1 MGAKHP
7 RNMFRTSVGTRL
19 YVSVLSVFILFA
31 AAFILFQHTRERE
44 YKINS
49 LNTRLQDYNSRL
61 TETLEYMG
69 DHSEKALDQ
78 YIRTHHMHGLRVTLV
93 KRNGQVVYDNLYKNY
108 AKMDSHK
115 NREEVREAFTNGS
128 GHDFSRR
135 SSTMN
140 QTYFYSATYVPEL
153 DLVVRSALP
162 YDNSLAE
169 VLKTD
174 QHYLWFTLVAVLI
187 LVFILYRF
195 VSRLGDNIA
204 KLRLFASRADH
215 NESLDTEDL
224 VGFSG
229 DELGEIAERII
240 KMYKRLKRT
249 KEEQNV
255 LKRQLTQNIAHELK
269 TPVASIQG
277 YLETVLETPN
287 INEKTKQQFLERCY
301 AQSQRLAS
309 LLHDIST
316 LNRLDDAPEMVDFE
330 TVDINAMVADIMKAT
345 ALQMSERKMTFD
357 NRLPQGVSVRGNQSL
372 LYSVFRNLTDNAIA
386 YAGEGTTI
394 TLSASPENE
403 YWSFTFSDN
412 GIGVPYE
419 HLPRLF
425 ERFYRVDKGRSR
437 KMGGTGLGL
446 AIVKN
451 AVLLH
456 GGTISVNNNITGG
469 LRFPLTPYAPPGR
482 TENKLKPYRPSLL
495 IKQKAACMLQKTV
508 FYIAK
513 GHLPQCERRPYTT
526 RITALRNTGRQPR
539 HAGRLQIKTF
549 FLQNKTQILFYYD
562 SKTPLPHFT
571 SVANDIFMTQQPT
584 NTQRHAK
591 TYKTSY

>member
-1 MGAKHP
+1 MLK
-7 RNMFRTSVGTRL
+7 TSVGTRL
-19 YVSVLSVFILFA
+19 YISVLAVFIVFA
-31 AAFILFQHTRERE
+31 AAFIIFQHERERE

-49 LNTRLQDYNSRL
+49 LNSRLQDYNSRMI
-61 TETLEYMG
+61 ETLEYIG
-69 DHSEKALDQ
+69 SYSEEALDR
-78 YIRTHHMHGLRVTLV
+78 YVRDHHIHGLRVTLI
-93 KRNGQVVYDNLYKNY
+93 KRDGRVVYDNMYKDY
-108 AKMDSHK
+108 VKMDSHK
-115 NREEVREAFTNGS
+115 NRLEVREAISNGN
-128 GHDFSRR
+128 GFDFSRL
-135 SSTMN
+135 SSTMK

-153 DLVVRSALP
+153 DVVVRSALP
-162 YDNSLAE
+162 YDNSMAE
-169 VLKTD
+169 MLKAD

-215 NESLDTEDL
+215 NESLDSEDL

-277 YLETVLETPN
+277 YLETVLENPN
-287 INEKTKQQFLERCY
+287 INETTKQQFLERCY
-301 AQSQRLAS
+301 AQSQRLTS

-330 TVDINAMVADIMKAT
+330 TVDINAMVANIIKDT
-345 ALQMSERKMTFD
+345 TLQMSERKMTFD
-357 NRLPQGVSVRGNQSL
+357 NRLPQGVVVRGNQSL
-372 LYSVFRNLTDNAIA
+372 VYSVFRNLTDNAIA

-394 TLSASPENE
+394 TLSASIKGGF
-403 YWSFTFSDN
+403 WSFTFSDN
-412 GIGVPYE
+412 GVGVPYE

-451 AVLLH
+451 SILLH
-456 GGTISVNNNITGG
+456 GGTITVDNNLTGG
-469 LRFPLTPYAPPGR
+469 LRFDFT
-482 TENKLKPYRPSLL
+482 
-495 IKQKAACMLQKTV
+495 
-508 FYIAK
+508 
-513 GHLPQCERRPYTT
+513 
-526 RITALRNTGRQPR
+526 LR
-539 HAGRLQIKTF
+539 K
-549 FLQNKTQILFYYD
+549 
-562 SKTPLPHFT
+562 
-571 SVANDIFMTQQPT
+571 
-584 NTQRHAK
+584 
-591 TYKTSY
+591 

>member
-1 MGAKHP
+1 MLK
-7 RNMFRTSVGTRL
+7 TSVGTRL
-19 YVSVLSVFILFA
+19 YISVLSVFIVFA
-31 AAFILFQHTRERE
+31 AAFIIFQHERERE

-49 LNTRLQDYNSRL
+49 LNLRLQDYNSRMV
-61 TETLEYMG
+61 ETLEYIG
-69 DHSEKALDQ
+69 SHSEEALDR
-78 YIRTHHMHGLRVTLV
+78 YVRNHHIHGLRVTLI
-93 KRNGQVVYDNLYKNY
+93 RRDGRVVYDNMYKDY
-108 AKMDSHK
+108 VKMDSHK
-115 NREEVREAFTNGS
+115 NRVEVRQAISNGN
-128 GHDFSRR
+128 GADISRL
-135 SSTMN
+135 SLTMK

-153 DLVVRSALP
+153 GLVVRSALP
-162 YDNSLAE
+162 YDNSLVE
-169 VLKTD
+169 VLKAD

-215 NESLDTEDL
+215 NESLDSEDL
-224 VGFSG
+224 ASFSG

-277 YLETVLETPN
+277 YLETVLENPN
-287 INEKTKQQFLERCY
+287 IDDATKQQFLERCY

-330 TVDINAMVADIMKAT
+330 TVDINAMVANIIKDT
-345 ALQMSERKMTFD
+345 TLQMSERKMTFD
-357 NRLPQGVSVRGNQSL
+357 NRLPQGVVVRGNQSL
-372 LYSVFRNLTDNAIA
+372 VYSVFRNLTDNAIA

-394 TLSASPENE
+394 TLSASVKDSF
-403 YWSFTFSDN
+403 WSFTFSDN
-412 GIGVPYE
+412 GVGVPYE

-451 AVLLH
+451 SILLH
-456 GGTISVNNNITGG
+456 GGTITVDNNLAGG
-469 LRFPLTPYAPPGR
+469 LRFDFT
-482 TENKLKPYRPSLL
+482 
-495 IKQKAACMLQKTV
+495 
-508 FYIAK
+508 
-513 GHLPQCERRPYTT
+513 
-526 RITALRNTGRQPR
+526 LR
-539 HAGRLQIKTF
+539 K
-549 FLQNKTQILFYYD
+549 
-562 SKTPLPHFT
+562 
-571 SVANDIFMTQQPT
+571 
-584 NTQRHAK
+584 
-591 TYKTSY
+591 

>member
-1 MGAKHP
+1 
-7 RNMFRTSVGTRL
+7 MFRTSVGTRL
-19 YVSVLSVFILFA
+19 YVSVLAVFIAFA
-31 AAFILFQHTRERE
+31 AAFIIFQHARERE

-49 LNTRLQDYNSRL
+49 LNARLQDYNSRMI
-61 TETLEYMG
+61 ETLEYIG
-69 DHSEKALDQ
+69 DHSEATLDR
-78 YIRTHHMHGLRVTLV
+78 YVRNHHMHGLRVTLIG
-93 KRNGQVVYDNLYKNY
+93 RDGRVVYDNMYKNY
-108 AKMDSHK
+108 AGMDSHRH
-115 NREEVREAFTNGS
+115 REEVREAFTDGS
-128 GHDFSRR
+128 GYDFNRL
-135 SSTMN
+135 SSTLKR
-140 QTYFYSATYVPEL
+140 TYFYSATYVPEL
-153 DLVVRSALP
+153 DLVIRSALP
-162 YDNSLAE
+162 YDNDLAE
-169 VLKTD
+169 ILKAD

-277 YLETVLETPN
+277 YLETVLENPN
-287 INEKTKQQFLERCY
+287 INEATKQQFLERCY

-330 TVDINAMVADIMKAT
+330 TVDINVMITNIIKDT
-345 ALQMSERKMTFD
+345 TLQLAERKMAFD
-357 NRLPQGVSVRGNQSL
+357 NRLPQGVVVRGNQSL
-372 LYSVFRNLTDNAIA
+372 LYSVFRNLTDNTIA

-394 TLSASPENE
+394 TLSASADDDSWN
-403 YWSFTFSDN
+403 FTFSDN
-412 GIGVPYE
+412 GVGVPYE

-451 AVLLH
+451 SVLLH
-456 GGTISVNNNITGG
+456 GGTITVNNNITGG
-469 LRFPLTPYAPPGR
+469 LRFDFT
-482 TENKLKPYRPSLL
+482 
-495 IKQKAACMLQKTV
+495 
-508 FYIAK
+508 
-513 GHLPQCERRPYTT
+513 
-526 RITALRNTGRQPR
+526 LR
-539 HAGRLQIKTF
+539 K
-549 FLQNKTQILFYYD
+549 
-562 SKTPLPHFT
+562 
-571 SVANDIFMTQQPT
+571 
-584 NTQRHAK
+584 
-591 TYKTSY
+591 

>member
-1 MGAKHP
+1 MYKT
-7 RNMFRTSVGTRL
+7 MLKTSVGTRL
-19 YVSVLSVFILFA
+19 YVSVLTVFVAFA
-31 AAFILFQHTRERE
+31 AAFIIFQHARERE
-44 YKINS
+44 YKIHS
-49 LNTRLQDYNSRL
+49 LNLRLQDYNSRMV
-61 TETLEYMG
+61 ETLEYIG
-69 DHSEKALDQ
+69 NHSEETLDR
-78 YIRTHHMHGLRVTLV
+78 YVRNHHMHGLRVTLID
-93 KRNGQVVYDNLYKNY
+93 RSGRVVYDNLYKDY
-108 AKMDSHK
+108 DKMDAHS
-115 NREEVREAFTNGS
+115 NREEVREAFSDGS
-128 GHDFSRR
+128 GYDFSRL
-135 SSTMN
+135 SATMN
-140 QTYFYSATYVPEL
+140 QTYFYSATYVPKL

-169 VLKTD
+169 MLKTD
-174 QHYLWFTLVAVLI
+174 QHYIWFTLVAVLL

-277 YLETVLETPN
+277 YLETVLENPN
-287 INEKTKQQFLERCY
+287 INDTMKQQFLERCY
-301 AQSQRLAS
+301 AQSQRLTS

-316 LNRLDDAPEMVDFE
+316 LNRLDDAPGMIDFE
-330 TVDINAMVADIMKAT
+330 TVDVSAMVANIIKDT
-345 ALQMSERKMTFD
+345 NLQLSERGMTFD
-357 NRLPQGVSVRGNQSL
+357 NRLPQGVIVRGNQSL

-394 TLSASPENE
+394 TLTATKRDGFWN
-403 YWSFTFSDN
+403 FTFSDN
-412 GIGVPYE
+412 GVGVPYE

-451 AVLLH
+451 SVLLH
-456 GGTISVNNNITGG
+456 GGTITVNNNITGG
-469 LRFPLTPYAPPGR
+469 LRFDFT
-482 TENKLKPYRPSLL
+482 
-495 IKQKAACMLQKTV
+495 
-508 FYIAK
+508 
-513 GHLPQCERRPYTT
+513 
-526 RITALRNTGRQPR
+526 LR
-539 HAGRLQIKTF
+539 
-549 FLQNKTQILFYYD
+549 
-562 SKTPLPHFT
+562 
-571 SVANDIFMTQQPT
+571 
-584 NTQRHAK
+584 
-591 TYKTSY
+591 

>member
-1 MGAKHP
+1 MLK
-7 RNMFRTSVGTRL
+7 TSVGTRL
-19 YVSVLSVFILFA
+19 YISVLAVFIVFA
-31 AAFILFQHTRERE
+31 AAFIIFQHERERE

-49 LNTRLQDYNSRL
+49 LNSRLQDYNSRMI
-61 TETLEYMG
+61 ETLEYIG
-69 DHSEKALDQ
+69 SYSEEALDR
-78 YIRTHHMHGLRVTLV
+78 YVRNHHIHGLRVTLI
-93 KRNGQVVYDNLYKNY
+93 KRDGRVVYDNMYKDY
-108 AKMDSHK
+108 VKMDSHK
-115 NREEVREAFTNGS
+115 NRLEVREAISNGN
-128 GHDFSRR
+128 GFDFSRL
-135 SSTMN
+135 SSTMK

-153 DLVVRSALP
+153 DIVVRSALP
-162 YDNSLAE
+162 CDNSMAE
-169 VLKTD
+169 MLKAD

-215 NESLDTEDL
+215 NESLDSEDL

-277 YLETVLETPN
+277 YLETVLENPN
-287 INEKTKQQFLERCY
+287 INETTKQQFLERCY
-301 AQSQRLAS
+301 AQSQRLTS

-330 TVDINAMVADIMKAT
+330 TVDINAMVANIIKDT
-345 ALQMSERKMTFD
+345 TLQMSERKMTFD
-357 NRLPQGVSVRGNQSL
+357 NRLPQGVVVRGNQSL
-372 LYSVFRNLTDNAIA
+372 VYSVFRNLTDNAIA

-394 TLSASPENE
+394 TLSASIKGGF
-403 YWSFTFSDN
+403 WSFTFSDN
-412 GIGVPYE
+412 GVGVPYE

-451 AVLLH
+451 SILLH
-456 GGTISVNNNITGG
+456 GGTITVDNNLTGG
-469 LRFPLTPYAPPGR
+469 LRFDFT
-482 TENKLKPYRPSLL
+482 
-495 IKQKAACMLQKTV
+495 
-508 FYIAK
+508 
-513 GHLPQCERRPYTT
+513 
-526 RITALRNTGRQPR
+526 LR
-539 HAGRLQIKTF
+539 K
-549 FLQNKTQILFYYD
+549 
-562 SKTPLPHFT
+562 
-571 SVANDIFMTQQPT
+571 
-584 NTQRHAK
+584 
-591 TYKTSY
+591 

>member
-1 MGAKHP
+1 
-7 RNMFRTSVGTRL
+7 MFRTSVGTRL
-19 YVSVLSVFILFA
+19 YVSVLAVFIIFA
-31 AAFILFQHTRERE
+31 AAFIIFQHARERE

-49 LNTRLQDYNSRL
+49 LNSRLQDYNSRMI
-61 TETLEYMG
+61 ETLEYIG
-69 DHSEKALDQ
+69 DNSEETLDR
-78 YIRTHHMHGLRVTLV
+78 YVRNHHMHGLRVTLI
-93 KRNGQVVYDNLYKNY
+93 RRDGRVVYDNMYKNY
-108 AKMDSHK
+108 TKMDSHR
-115 NREEVREAFTNGS
+115 NREEVREAFSNGN
-128 GHDFSRR
+128 GFDFSRL
-135 SSTMN
+135 SSTLN
-140 QTYFYSATYVPEL
+140 HAYFYSATYVPEL

-169 VLKTD
+169 TLKAD

-277 YLETVLETPN
+277 YLETVLENPN
-287 INEKTKQQFLERCY
+287 INETTKQQFLERCY

-330 TVDINAMVADIMKAT
+330 TVDINAMVAGIVRDT
-345 ALQMSERKMTFD
+345 ALQMSERNMTFD
-357 NRLPQGVSVRGNQSL
+357 NRLPHGVVVRGNQSL

-394 TLSASPENE
+394 TLSASEKE
-403 YWSFTFSDN
+403 DSWCFKFSDN

-451 AVLLH
+451 SVLLH

-469 LRFPLTPYAPPGR
+469 LRFDFT
-482 TENKLKPYRPSLL
+482 
-495 IKQKAACMLQKTV
+495 
-508 FYIAK
+508 
-513 GHLPQCERRPYTT
+513 
-526 RITALRNTGRQPR
+526 LR
-539 HAGRLQIKTF
+539 K
-549 FLQNKTQILFYYD
+549 
-562 SKTPLPHFT
+562 
-571 SVANDIFMTQQPT
+571 
-584 NTQRHAK
+584 
-591 TYKTSY
+591 